1 MYWLAILVVPS
12 AAFALRPGPSS
23 SRRLLACAL
32 VTLVPVA
39 GLFLAYLV
47 RRVRGG
53 AIAIEPDAEKPAR
66 RLTVVDVTRLGETPP
81 VLDRLLTGD
90 PAERLEALVA
100 LSSAGDA
107 DAVAVLRWALEHGPS
122 DVVLDAA
129 LTLEEI
135 ELRAESR
142 AAIAREM
149 LGSKD
154 PALAIAAADAAAFPV
169 LHGIA
174 DAASAPLHAEQAR
187 SYYNLAR
194 EWAPEQSTAIDEKL
208 ARLELAAGCPRAA
221 LEILDR
227 LICETDDLDRITQ
240 LRDDAAFAAR
250 DFDLLSF
257 TPAPLEVPT
266 DLRRAS
272 CKRSLH
278 EAYDPPRADPGVA
291 GLLRVP
297 A

>member
-1 MYWLAILVVPS
+1 MYWLALLVVPS
-12 AAFALRPGPSS
+12 AAFALRSGPSA
-23 SRRLLACAL
+23 SRRLLAL
-32 VTLVPVA
+32 TLVVLLPVV
-39 GLFLAYLV
+39 GIFLAMLV

-53 AIAIEPDAEKPAR
+53 AIAIEPAPEHPTR
-66 RLTVVDVTRLGETPP
+66 RLSTGDVARLGETPP
-81 VLDRLLTGD
+81 VLDRLLSSD
-90 PAERLEALVA
+90 PTERLEALVA

-107 DAVAVLRWALEHGPS
+107 AAVAVLRWALEHGPA
-122 DVVLDAA
+122 DVVLDCA

-149 LGSKD
+149 LGSENAD
-154 PALAIAAADAAAFPV
+154 LAIAAGDAAAFPA
-169 LHGIA
+169 LERIA
-174 DAASAPLHAEQAR
+174 DATVAPLHAEQAR
-187 SYYNLAR
+187 TYYQLAR
-194 EWAPEQSTAIDEKL
+194 QWAPERAHEIDERL

-227 LICETDDLDRITQ
+227 LICETDDLERISS

-250 DFDLLSF
+250 DFDVLSF
-257 TPAPLEVPT
+257 TPAPLEMPAE
-266 DLRRAS
+266 LRRAS
-272 CKRSLH
+272 CKRFGH
-278 EAYDPPRADPGVA
+278 DPYDPPRADLAP